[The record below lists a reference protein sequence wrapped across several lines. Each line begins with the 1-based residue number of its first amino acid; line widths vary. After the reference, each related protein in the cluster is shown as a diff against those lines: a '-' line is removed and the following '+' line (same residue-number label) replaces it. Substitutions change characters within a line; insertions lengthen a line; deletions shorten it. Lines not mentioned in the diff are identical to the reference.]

1 MRTAI
6 EKHRRDFI
14 AILIIMVVAAIP
26 GIFILS
32 NQRFYLPAWVPVL
45 GTDFVEIEAE
55 FETAK
60 SLTPGQGQ
68 TVDVA
73 GVPVGEI
80 RKVELEDG
88 RAIVTMSVRRKY
100 QHLLRADATM
110 LMRPKTGLDDMIIE
124 ITPGKGDAPVVDE
137 GYRYP
142 ISQTEPNVNLEA
154 FLAGLDRDTRDYLRL
169 LLNGA
174 GEGLRGNSAATAA
187 TLKRFA
193 PLNRDL
199 AKATK
204 LVAQRRANV
213 RHAIHN
219 FQLLLNAIGD
229 KDKQLAELI
238 QSSNAVFQRFA
249 NQDANLQRT
258 LELLPETLEATNS
271 ALGKSANLS
280 AELEPTL
287 RKLNPGIAGFNKS
300 LPQIRRFSRESTP
313 IIRDQIRPFTKQ
325 AQPTIK
331 DFGPA
336 ARDLQATTP
345 RLATTFEVIN
355 NVVNAFAYNPSGDAE
370 GYLFWALWLNHIGAS
385 VFSSQDAHGP
395 INRGVILTDCITSG
409 ILRNSLSKAN
419 AWAATLADLVNV
431 PDPAR
436 ICSITK

>member
-6 EKHRRDFI
+6 AKHRRDFI
-14 AILIIMVVAAIP
+14 AILVIILLAAIP
-26 GIFILS
+26 GIYILS
-32 NQRFYLPAWVPVL
+32 HQRFYLPAWVPIA

-55 FETAK
+55 FQTAQ

-73 GVPVGEI
+73 GVPIGEI
-80 RKVELEDG
+80 KSVNLEDG
-88 RAIVTMSVRRKY
+88 RAIVTMIVRRKY
-100 QHLLRADATM
+100 RDQLRADSTM
-110 LMRPKTGLDDMIIE
+110 LLRPKTGLNDMIVE
-124 ITPGKGDAPVVDE
+124 VTPGKLDTPVVKE

-142 ISQTEPNVNLEA
+142 ISQTAANVNLDQ

-174 GEGLRGNSAATAA
+174 GEGLRDNGSVTAA

-199 AKATK
+199 ATATR
-204 LVAQRRANV
+204 LVVQRRSNV
-213 RHAIHN
+213 KHAIHN
-219 FQLLLNAIGD
+219 FQLLLTAIGS

-238 QSSNAVFQRFA
+238 GSSNAVFQRFA
-249 NQDANLQRT
+249 NQDANLQKT
-258 LELLPETLEATNS
+258 LELLPGALAATDS
-271 ALGKSANLS
+271 ALTKSSKLS
-280 AELEPTL
+280 AELTPTL

-300 LPQIRRFSRESTP
+300 LPQIRRFARESTP
-313 IIRDQIRPFTKQ
+313 IIKNQIRPFTVE
-325 AQPTIK
+325 ATPTIK

-336 ARDLQATTP
+336 ARDLQVATP

-355 NVVNAFAYNPSGDAE
+355 NLVNAFAYNPSGDDE

-395 INRGVILTDCITSG
+395 INRGVILTDCITAG
-409 ILRNSLSKAN
+409 ILRNSLGKAN
-419 AWAATLADLVNV
+419 AWAATLADLVNA
-431 PDPAR
+431 PDPAK
-436 ICSITK
+436 ICSVK